1 VPRRAERN
9 TTDEYRSIDVRRWQR
24 DGLLAPPRYFQ
35 WSWSRS
41 GERIASIGVRVK
53 AETVTLISTHS
64 RWDFEPRALEYAVT
78 LERTPC
84 NYGGER
90 VWFRCPARGCGRRVA
105 ILYSAEYFVCRH
117 CLQLAYESQ
126 REAPHYRALHKAQ
139 VIHQRLGGTGII
151 DELVFKP
158 KGMHW
163 RTYWRQMKKLGQ
175 AESRAVPQRLL
186 RFSSDFLEAAGSTN
200 PA

>member
-9 TTDEYRSIDVRRWQR
+9 TTDEYRSIDIRRWQR
-24 DGLLAPPRYFQ
+24 DGLLAPPSYFQ
-35 WSWSRS
+35 WSWTRN
-41 GERIASIGVRVK
+41 GERVASIGVRLQ
-53 AETVTLISTHS
+53 AESVTLIYTHS
-64 RWDFEPRALEYAVT
+64 RPDSEPRAMEYAVT

-105 ILYSAEYFVCRH
+105 ILYSAGYFVCRH

-126 REAPHYRALHKAQ
+126 REQPHYRALHRAQ
-139 VIHQRLGGTGII
+139 AIHEKLGGTRII
-151 DELVFKP
+151 DDPVFKP

-163 RTYWRQMKKLGQ
+163 RAYDRHMARFRG
-175 AESRAVPQRLL
+175 AESRAIPPWLFKCL
-186 RFSSDFLEAAGSTN
+186 G
-200 PA
+200 